1 MSSRH
6 LPAEVIRS
14 RSTQGTA
21 ALQGLPAGG

>member
-14 RSTQGTA
+14 CRTQGTA